1 MIRFNFF
8 SEFGAFERQTDGIPR
23 QYGTLW
29 RSHRGTIR
37 KLFHSEDGDY
47 SEAASLV
54 KDKGVIGE
62 QLANEL
68 GVERRRFLWM

>member
-1 MIRFNFF
+1 MERFGEATEAL
-8 SEFGAFERQTDGIPR
+8 S
-23 QYGTLW
+23 
-29 RSHRGTIR
+29 R
-37 KLFHSEDGDY
+37 KLLTIQGDGDY

-68 GVERRRFLWM
+68 NLLEQKKIPVDVIFEQGMKTLGLE